1 VRRLTAVVLAAVA
14 GAVCVAMTANRSC
27 LCVITDELPGAVL
40 FLGAIH
46 YPETE

>member
-14 GAVCVAMTANRSC
+14 VAMTANRAC